1 MENNQNNTTV
11 TVKNNKVCTFIVLTM
26 IIYLVVVDGLFA
38 AGCIK
43 FLKCHTFWE
52 MITSPVQFW
61 GQPVCLIA
69 LAIAVIVNGTAFIWL
84 ARRSK

>member
-26 IIYLVVVDGLFA
+26 IYLVVVDGLFV

-52 MITSPVQFW
+52 MITSPIQFW